1 MKNNF
6 GVFKIKL
13 TGVLKCVGAFQYS
26 GQICHIAKFFEKKF
40 YLFFILD
47 KSISPVYFSR
57 LISLIICEFS
67 PVPTDTSLVVRTF

>member
-26 GQICHIAKFFEKKF
+26 DQICHIAKFFEKKF

-47 KSISPVYFSR
+47 KSMSPVYFSR
-57 LISLIICEFS
+57 LISFMTWEVS
-67 PVPTDTSLVVRTF
+67 PVSTDTNLVVRTF